1 MRKKIFSALIFIV
14 FFGGLAGAIAFRNTD
29 PRVMLIF
36 AGGIFFFVG
45 LLGAF
50 VQKFTPR
57 TAPILILSVFGAP
70 MAGIPLWL
78 VLADKYPDSIKKPT
92 EGDVL
97 TVVGFVLIIVG
108 IGVTVFALLSD
119 LYSRKICTMSA
130 AAKCAEVKTSLASGK
145 HGMKTVYFPVW
156 EFEYLGS
163 TYTVRETDGSDVPPE
178 VGDETEI
185 FFNPRNPEE
194 IYRKIKGTVLAAAI
208 FGVIF
213 VILGIALCL
222 VASTY

>member
-1 MRKKIFSALIFIV
+1 MRKKIFSVLIFIV
-14 FFGGLAGAIAFRNTD
+14 FFGGLAGAVAFRNTD
-29 PRVMLIF
+29 RRVMLIF

-50 VQKFTPR
+50 VQKLTPR
-57 TAPILILSVFGAP
+57 TAPILVLSIFGAA

-78 VLADKYPDSIKKPT
+78 VLADKYPDSVKKPT
-92 EGDVL
+92 TGDIL
-97 TVVGFVLIIVG
+97 TVVGFTVILIG
-108 IGVTVFALLSD
+108 IAVTVFALLSD
-119 LYSRKICTMSA
+119 LYSKRICTMSA
-130 AAKCAEVKTSLASGK
+130 TAKCVEVKTMLASGK

-163 TYTVRETDGSDVPPE
+163 TYTVRETDGSDVSPK

-213 VILGIALCL
+213 VIWGIVLCFVAL
-222 VASTY
+222 AY